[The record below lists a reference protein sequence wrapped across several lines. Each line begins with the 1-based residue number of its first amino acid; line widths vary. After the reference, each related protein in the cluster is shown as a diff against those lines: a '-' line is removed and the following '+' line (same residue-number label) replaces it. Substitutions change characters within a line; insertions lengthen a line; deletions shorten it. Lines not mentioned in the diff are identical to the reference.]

1 MLVRLSIIAALLTPL
16 LATINFIAQE
26 AIRLPFDVQ
35 HPTFPAP
42 EASNDLTTFDLFLR
56 PFTANDEPS
65 RFLVNVQY
73 GMLSDGCVPDPLSP
87 IQANYTS
94 DVLVFVP
101 LASVLSSNCWD
112 LVTAVKA
119 YDAWASS
126 VGGIRYIIVAFYG
139 TLDNLYDTAGPYVRT
154 VYTAQN
160 VPTTRAFGIAVAPMA
175 IIKFQQVMATIKA
188 RTGASDPLVLGYL
201 ERVPGP
207 WNEMMMGGAF
217 NAVRALFVAVFVLA
231 ALLGLS
237 HSIRLWL
244 HVIRA
249 GGIRSI
255 PTGYLRPDVGT
266 LMRASSV
273 YCLLAWAI
281 FWQYRNAYAY
291 ERAIYFSTYF
301 VVTTAFGAMMIQWAY
316 IVYAIRPRLAY
327 RLLIVFVVFSLAVSG
342 VTLFM
347 RAWNYAYPNSPGLT
361 KSTVDALLAF
371 FMGPILV
378 IVSAVFAYYA
388 LEFLRFI
395 KRETTLVAAVA
406 SLRKV
411 SVLGVLSLV
420 FVVMQVVLT
429 ILSILPMSQSVGG
442 YLFFLIAT
450 NLLWLVVNS
459 SVFFILRVRL
469 PTSDNTNNELDF
481 AVDPVFPPI
490 PDLPDDDPDDQ
501 VDGFASQTSIMKSL
515 TLNNSRQSHFL
526 PKSEAFE
533 MYSQHVELSAA
544 TRSRRNTNTEEDDT
558 REILRRL

>member
-1 MLVRLSIIAALLTPL
+1 
-16 LATINFIAQE
+16 
-26 AIRLPFDVQ
+26 
-35 HPTFPAP
+35 
-42 EASNDLTTFDLFLR
+42 
-56 PFTANDEPS
+56 
-65 RFLVNVQY
+65 
-73 GMLSDGCVPDPLSP
+73 
-87 IQANYTS
+87 
-94 DVLVFVP
+94 
-101 LASVLSSNCWD
+101 
-112 LVTAVKA
+112 
-119 YDAWASS
+119 
-126 VGGIRYIIVAFYG
+126 
-139 TLDNLYDTAGPYVRT
+139 
-154 VYTAQN
+154 
-160 VPTTRAFGIAVAPMA
+160 
-175 IIKFQQVMATIKA
+175 
-188 RTGASDPLVLGYL
+188 
-201 ERVPGP
+201 
-207 WNEMMMGGAF
+207 
-217 NAVRALFVAVFVLA
+217 
-231 ALLGLS
+231 
-237 HSIRLWL
+237 
-244 HVIRA
+244 
-249 GGIRSI
+249 
-255 PTGYLRPDVGT
+255 
-266 LMRASSV
+266 
-273 YCLLAWAI
+273 
-281 FWQYRNAYAY
+281 
-291 ERAIYFSTYF
+291 
-301 VVTTAFGAMMIQWAY
+301 
-316 IVYAIRPRLAY
+316 
-327 RLLIVFVVFSLAVSG
+327 
-342 VTLFM
+342 M